1 MCGIA
6 PANVDDCGRFGDP
19 ACPYFG
25 VGEPEPEGLTTAEL
39 DALWLATWSDETQ
52 QYDVAAF
59 ARAVIAADRAR
70 TALSQPEPEIE
81 PAAYLHRQGNYTEA
95 SEMSLSEDEKARG
108 WTEEPLFRRTLAQPE
123 PEGVGEGPT
132 LGDIGDLCEKHSFSC
147 DDGESTEI
155 LQEMITDAIARW
167 GRPAIEPVPVAERLP
182 ELRGMF
188 ERILC
193 VARSSGGPLVGNI
206 QLADRLLDAFVGWA
220 GDALPAPVRRCNRE
234 GRRH

>member
-1 MCGIA
+1 
-6 PANVDDCGRFGDP
+6 
-19 ACPYFG
+19 
-25 VGEPEPEGLTTAEL
+25 
-39 DALWLATWSDETQ
+39 
-52 QYDVAAF
+52 
-59 ARAVIAADRAR
+59 
-70 TALSQPEPEIE
+70 
-81 PAAYLHRQGNYTEA
+81 
-95 SEMSLSEDEKARG
+95 MSLSEDEKARG